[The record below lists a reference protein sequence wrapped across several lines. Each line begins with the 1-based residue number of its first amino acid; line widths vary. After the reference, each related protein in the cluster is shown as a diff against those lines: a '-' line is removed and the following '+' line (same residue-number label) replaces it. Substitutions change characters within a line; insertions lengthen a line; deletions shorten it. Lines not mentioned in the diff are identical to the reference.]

1 MIGALRLLVFG
12 FLGLSVVYWA
22 VSLYSR
28 SICRERLEDE
38 WAEDHPG
45 EENSP
50 ERDVFIEEGM
60 LSYQSGLRRK
70 LILLVYII
78 PALLVAVAVVVTNA
92 N

>member
-28 SICRERLEDE
+28 SVCRERLEND
-38 WAEDHPG
+38 WAEEHPG
-45 EENSP
+45 EEESP
-50 ERDVFIEEGM
+50 ERNAFIEEGM
-60 LSYQSGLRRK
+60 IRYQSGLRRK

-78 PALLVAVAVVVTNA
+78 PAVLVVVAVVVTNA

>member
-12 FLGLSVVYWA
+12 FVGLSVVYWV

-28 SICRERLEDE
+28 SVCRERLENE

-45 EENSP
+45 EENSL
-50 ERDVFIEEGM
+50 ERDAFIEEGM